1 MPASADSSINR
12 SRVIERICRRHP
24 QLSSRDVHDAVN
36 LILERM
42 AQALVDHDRV
52 ELRGFGTFS
61 LRKRQPRMARNPRT
75 GQSVV
80 VGTRYVP
87 HFKPGKRLRQKLA
100 KQGE

>member
-1 MPASADSSINR
+1 MPASAQSSINR
-12 SRVIERICRRHP
+12 SKIIERICRRHP
-24 QLSSRDVHDAVN
+24 QLSTRDVHYAVN

-87 HFKPGKRLRQKLA
+87 HFKPGKRLRKRLEENS
-100 KQGE
+100 K